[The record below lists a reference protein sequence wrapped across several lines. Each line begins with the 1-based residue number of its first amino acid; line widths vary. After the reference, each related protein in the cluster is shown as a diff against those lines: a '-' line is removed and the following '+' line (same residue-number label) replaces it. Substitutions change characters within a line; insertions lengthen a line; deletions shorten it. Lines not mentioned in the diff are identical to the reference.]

1 MPHEAA
7 GDSMRLL
14 MVGAGGIGG
23 YFGACFAAAGHD
35 VTFLARGATLAALR
49 ERGLTVE
56 STVAPAR
63 LAVKA
68 TDRAGDAGRPD
79 AIVLCTKL
87 ADLDSAAGQVAP
99 IAGGALVVTTQNGVE
114 APDIVARHIDRSR
127 IVPGVAQ
134 IGVAIKSP
142 GVIVHT
148 GTLARLRVGTVAGG
162 PPVEAV
168 DAFVAAGT
176 QGGIDIERVDDI
188 ERALWEKFVF
198 LAALSG
204 TACLARQRVGVIR
217 EDPDLRATLR
227 AAMNEIVTVARA
239 RGIGLPDGF
248 VDTQLAF
255 VDGLHPQARPSLLLD
270 LTEGRRL
277 EAPWLSGAVVRMAG
291 EAGIEV
297 PVVRTLYAAL
307 KPYLDGAPVH

>member
-1 MPHEAA
+1 
-7 GDSMRLL
+7 MRLL

-23 YFGACFAAAGHD
+23 YFGACLAAAGHD

-56 STVAPAR
+56 SAVAPAR

-68 TDRAGDAGRPD
+68 TDRAEDAGRPD

-87 ADLDSAAGQVAP
+87 ADLDSAAAQVAP
-99 IAGGALVVTTQNGVE
+99 IAAGALVVTTQNGVD
-114 APDIVARHIDRSR
+114 APDIVGRHIDRAR
-127 IVPGVAQ
+127 IAPGVAQ
-134 IGVAIKSP
+134 IGVAIKAP

-227 AAMNEIVTVARA
+227 AAMNEIATVARA

-277 EAPWLSGAVVRMAG
+277 EAPWLSGAVVRMAD
-291 EAGIEV
+291 EAGVEV

-307 KPYLDGAPVH
+307 EPYLDGAPAH

>member
-1 MPHEAA
+1 
-7 GDSMRLL
+7 MRLL

-23 YFGACFAAAGHD
+23 YFGACYAAAGHD
-35 VTFLARGATLAALR
+35 VTFLARGATLVALR

-56 STVAPAR
+56 SAVAPAH

-68 TDRAGDAGRPD
+68 TDRVADAGQPD

-87 ADLDSAAGQVAP
+87 ADLDSAAAQVAP
-99 IAGGALVVTTQNGVE
+99 IAGSALVVTTQNGVE
-114 APDIVARHIDRSR
+114 APDIVAQHIDRSR
-127 IVPGVAQ
+127 IAPGVAQ
-134 IGVAIKSP
+134 IGVAIKAP

-162 PPVEAV
+162 PPAEAV
-168 DAFVAAGT
+168 DAFVAAGR

-188 ERALWEKFVF
+188 QRALWEKFVF

-227 AAMNEIVTVARA
+227 DAMKEIVTVARA
-239 RGIGLPDGF
+239 RGVDLREDF
-248 VDTQLAF
+248 VDRQLAF
-255 VDGLHPQARPSLLLD
+255 VDGLHPQMCPSLLLD

-277 EAPWLSGAVVRMAG
+277 EAPWLSGAVVRMAAA
-291 EAGIEV
+291 AGIEV
-297 PVVRTLYAAL
+297 PVMRTLYAAL
-307 KPYLDGAPVH
+307 KPYLNGAPAP

>member
-1 MPHEAA
+1 
-7 GDSMRLL
+7 MRLL

-23 YFGACFAAAGHD
+23 YFGACLAAAGHD

-56 STVAPAR
+56 SAVAPAQ

-68 TDRAGDAGRPD
+68 TDRVADAGQPD

-87 ADLDSAAGQVAP
+87 ADLDSAAAQVAP
-99 IAGGALVVTTQNGVE
+99 IAGSALVVTTQNGVE
-114 APDIVARHIDRSR
+114 APDIVAQHIDRSR
-127 IVPGVAQ
+127 IAPGVAQ

-168 DAFVAAGT
+168 DAFVAAGR

-188 ERALWEKFVF
+188 RRALWEKFVF

-204 TACLARQRVGVIR
+204 TACLARQRVGVLR

-227 AAMNEIVTVARA
+227 DAMKEIVAVARA
-239 RGIGLPDGF
+239 RGVDLRGDF
-248 VDTQLAF
+248 VDRQLAF
-255 VDGLHPQARPSLLLD
+255 VDGLHPQMCPSLLLD

-277 EAPWLSGAVVRMAG
+277 EAPWLSGAVVRMAAA
-291 EAGIEV
+291 AGIEV
-297 PVVRTLYAAL
+297 PVMRTLYAAL
-307 KPYLDGAPVH
+307 KPYLDGAPAP

>member
-1 MPHEAA
+1 M
-7 GDSMRLL
+7 
-14 MVGAGGIGG
+14 
-23 YFGACFAAAGHD
+23 
-35 VTFLARGATLAALR
+35 
-49 ERGLTVE
+49 
-56 STVAPAR
+56 
-63 LAVKA
+63 
-68 TDRAGDAGRPD
+68 
-79 AIVLCTKL
+79 
-87 ADLDSAAGQVAP
+87 
-99 IAGGALVVTTQNGVE
+99 
-114 APDIVARHIDRSR
+114 
-127 IVPGVAQ
+127 AQ

-162 PPVEAV
+162 PPVDAV
-168 DAFVAAGT
+168 DAFVAAGR

-188 ERALWEKFVF
+188 QRALWEKFVF

-227 AAMNEIVTVARA
+227 EAMNEIVAVARA

-307 KPYLDGAPVH
+307 KPYLDGAPAH

>member
-1 MPHEAA
+1 
-7 GDSMRLL
+7 MRLL

-56 STVAPAR
+56 STVAPAH

-68 TDRAGDAGRPD
+68 TDRAEDAGRPD

-87 ADLDSAAGQVAP
+87 ADLDSAAAQVAP
-99 IAGGALVVTTQNGVE
+99 IADGALVV
-114 APDIVARHIDRSR
+114 
-127 IVPGVAQ
+127 
-134 IGVAIKSP
+134 
-142 GVIVHT
+142 
-148 GTLARLRVGTVAGG
+148 
-162 PPVEAV
+162 
-168 DAFVAAGT
+168 
-176 QGGIDIERVDDI
+176 
-188 ERALWEKFVF
+188 
-198 LAALSG
+198 
-204 TACLARQRVGVIR
+204 
-217 EDPDLRATLR
+217 
-227 AAMNEIVTVARA
+227 
-239 RGIGLPDGF
+239 
-248 VDTQLAF
+248 TQLAF

-277 EAPWLSGAVVRMAG
+277 EAPWLSGAVVRMAD

-307 KPYLDGAPVH
+307 KPYLDGAPAH

>member
-1 MPHEAA
+1 
-7 GDSMRLL
+7 MRLL

-23 YFGACFAAAGHD
+23 YFGACFASAGHD

-56 STVAPAR
+56 STVAPAH
-63 LAVKA
+63 LAVRA
-68 TDRAGDAGRPD
+68 TDRVDDAGRPD

-87 ADLDSAAGQVAP
+87 ADLDSAAAQVAP
-99 IAGGALVVTTQNGVE
+99 IAASALVVTTQNGVE
-114 APDIVARHIDRSR
+114 APDIVGRHIDRSL
-127 IVPGVAQ
+127 IAPGVAQ

-162 PPVEAV
+162 PPVDAV
-168 DAFVAAGT
+168 DAFVTAGR
-176 QGGIDIERVDDI
+176 QGSIDIERVDDI
-188 ERALWEKFVF
+188 QRALWEKFVF

-227 AAMNEIVTVARA
+227 DAMREVVTVARA
-239 RGIGLPDGF
+239 RGVDLADNF
-248 VDTQLAF
+248 VDRQLAF
-255 VDGLHPQARPSLLLD
+255 VDGLHPQMRPSLLLD
-270 LTEGRRL
+270 LIEGRRL
-277 EAPWLSGAVVRMAG
+277 EAPWLSGAVVRMAAA
-291 EAGIEV
+291 AGVEV
-297 PVVRTLYAAL
+297 PVMRTLYAAL
-307 KPYLDGAPVH
+307 KPYLDGAPAP

>member
-1 MPHEAA
+1 
-7 GDSMRLL
+7 MRLL

-56 STVAPAR
+56 STVAPAH
-63 LAVKA
+63 LVVKA
-68 TDRAGDAGRPD
+68 TDRVEDAGRPD

-87 ADLDSAAGQVAP
+87 ADLDSVAVQVAP
-99 IAGGALVVTTQNGVE
+99 IAASALVVTTQNGVE
-114 APDIVARHIDRSR
+114 APDIVGRHIDRSR
-127 IVPGVAQ
+127 IAPGVAQ

-162 PPVEAV
+162 PPADAV
-168 DAFVAAGT
+168 DAFVTAGR

-188 ERALWEKFVF
+188 QRALWEKFVF

-227 AAMNEIVTVARA
+227 DAMREIVTVAHA
-239 RGIGLPDGF
+239 RGIDLPDGF
-248 VDTQLAF
+248 VDKQLAF
-255 VDGLHPQARPSLLLD
+255 VDGLHPQMCPSLLLD
-270 LTEGRRL
+270 LTERRRL
-277 EAPWLSGAVVRMAG
+277 EAPWLQGAVVRMAAAAG
-291 EAGIEV
+291 VEA
-297 PVVRTLYAAL
+297 PVMRTLYASL
-307 KPYLDGAPVH
+307 KPYLDGAPAH